1 MSKKTL
7 VTLNILTLALSVAN
21 LAVELAFMDKK
32 RRNLDDRE
40 KMLVACE
47 EKAARDRHEIAKKQR
62 ELFQERRKLREK
74 AKKGKN
80 VDAAVLRALAGEKDL
95 QGADLRAAMLLIGR
109 SCRPGDL
116 VDHSANRS
124 KYAVS
129 HAIRHLKDGGWLDV
143 HEVNGI
149 RYYSLIGD
157 LASRHPQSY
166 ENKEEEG

>member
-7 VTLNILTLALSVAN
+7 VALNILTIALSAVN
-21 LAVELAFMDKK
+21 LAVEVAFLGKK

-40 KMLVACE
+40 KVIAVHE
-47 EKAARDRHEIAKKQR
+47 EKVAKDRHEIARKQR
-62 ELFQERRKLREK
+62 ELFQERKRLREK
-74 AKKGKN
+74 AKKRSD
-80 VDAAVLRALAGEKDL
+80 VDAAVLRALADDKYL

-116 VDHSANRS
+116 VDNSANRS

-143 HEVNGI
+143 HEVDGT

-157 LASRHPQSY
+157 LASRHPQAH
-166 ENKEEEG
+166 ENKMGEG

>member
-7 VTLNILTLALSVAN
+7 VALNILTLALSAAN
-21 LAVELAFMDKK
+21 FAIEIAFLDKK

-40 KMLVACE
+40 KMIAARE
-47 EKAARDRHEIAKKQR
+47 EKAAREHHEIVRKQR
-62 ELFQERRKLREK
+62 ELCLERRKLHEK
-74 AKKGKN
+74 AKKGN
-80 VDAAVLRALAGEKDL
+80 DVDASVLRALADEKDL

-129 HAIRHLKDGGWLDV
+129 HAIRHLKDGGWLDI
-143 HEVNGI
+143 HEVDGI

-157 LASRHPQSY
+157 LDSRHPQSH
-166 ENKEEEG
+166 ETKKEEG